1 MENHNVLLKI
11 DHISKSFP
19 GVKALNDVS
28 FSIDKGE
35 IRALCGENGAGKS
48 TLIKI
53 LTGIYTKDEG
63 DIFFDGE
70 KTELHSPKDA
80 QRIGISTVYQ
90 ELNLIPYLTVAENIF
105 LGDFPMGRTGI
116 NWKETRKRAE
126 QLLGSLNLD
135 IDPGAVLNTLGAASQ
150 QMVAIARAL
159 REEDCRML
167 ILDEPTSSL
176 DKGEVALLFTF
187 LENLKKRGVTLVFIT
202 HRLEEIYQICD
213 SITVLKDGSYVGTY
227 TTEELNQHKLVECMI
242 GREMEAAQEQV
253 PMRRK
258 IDRTGHPVLEVRHM
272 KASPVVKDMN
282 LSIYPGEIVGLAGLL
297 GSGRTETARAICGC
311 DKVEEGTILM
321 DGKKVK
327 ITNPV
332 HALKNRIAMCTEN
345 RRADGIVPDMEVK
358 NNAVLSSLDALS
370 RFGMINSKKR
380 SEKVKYYV
388 EKFNIKTPTINQKI
402 KFLSGGNQQKVLL
415 ARALIS
421 EPKLII
427 LDEPTRG
434 IDVGAKAEIESLI
447 HEVAGR
453 GIGVLFIS
461 SELPEVIRNSDRVV
475 VVRDGCSVGE
485 LEGEEIRMENITEMI
500 AAQTQGR

>member
-19 GVKALNDVS
+19 GVKALSDVS
-28 FSIDKGE
+28 FSVGKGE

-63 DIFFDGE
+63 DIFFEGK
-70 KTELHSPKDA
+70 KTEFHSPKDA
-80 QRIGISTVYQ
+80 QKIGISTVYQ

-105 LGDFPMGRTGI
+105 LGNFPRNKSGI
-116 NWKETRKRAE
+116 DWKATRQKAE
-126 QLLGSLNLD
+126 QLLKSLNLD
-135 IDPGAVLNTLGAASQ
+135 IDPNAVLHTLGAASQ

-159 REEDCRML
+159 REEDCRLL

-176 DKGEVALLFTF
+176 DKGEVALLFSF
-187 LENLKKRGVTLVFIT
+187 LEDLKKRDVTLIFIT

-213 SITVLKDGSYVGTY
+213 SITVLKDGCYVGTY
-227 TTEELNQHKLVECMI
+227 ATEELNQHKLVECMI
-242 GREMEAAQEQV
+242 GREMEAAQEKAPV
-253 PMRRK
+253 RRK
-258 IDRTGHPVLEVRHM
+258 IKRDGHPVLEVQHM
-272 KASPVVKDMN
+272 KAAPVVRDMS

-311 DKVEEGTILM
+311 DKIEDGIILM
-321 DGKKVK
+321 DGKKVR
-327 ITNPV
+327 ISSPV
-332 HALKNRIAMCTEN
+332 HALKNRIALCTEN

-358 NNAVLSSLDALS
+358 NNAVLNSLDAIS
-370 RFGMINSKKR
+370 RFGLINSKKR

-388 EKFNIKTPTINQKI
+388 EKFRIKTPTINQKI

-434 IDVGAKAEIESLI
+434 IDVGAKAEIEALI
-447 HEVAGR
+447 HEVAQK

-485 LEGEEIRMENITEMI
+485 LEGEEIRMEKITEMI
-500 AAQTQGR
+500 AAQT